1 MSIPDFRSPSIPAR
15 DIGSTVF
22 YAIVERLTRLPDT
35 SCPAANPLPRGS
47 VPGVLTRPQQSARK
61 KRSPIATRAVP
72 TVRNGFTPTIT
83 PQKKQ
88 RPGERPG
95 ALDDPAR
102 RVACRRAH
110 GATGGAT
117 QEGRLQ
123 GRAAPFRG
131 RTAPEAGE
139 VVAAPRRASAHRSA
153 AARRGAAPAAPGRRP
168 RALATGAGASE
179 RAAAAVAPVAR
190 AGQRAPS
197 PADGSRG
204 LGLGRRR
211 FRGAAGARR
220 GAGGAIRGDAGA
232 AGLPGPLPNAA
243 PAPAP
248 ARAPDIAHIVKMR
261 GLRSAR
267 AAAFLQRKDLA
278 PEPGVLTI
286 DRTRY
291 IHEWGRRWSAT
302 ALKGE

>member
-1 MSIPDFRSPSIPAR
+1 MIRRAAWR
-15 DIGSTVF
+15 AVG
-22 YAIVERLTRLPDT
+22 LTEL
-35 SCPAANPLPRGS
+35 PAA
-47 VPGVLTRPQQSARK
+47 QRK
-61 KRSPIATRAVP
+61 R
-72 TVRNGFTPTIT
+72 
-83 PQKKQ
+83 
-88 RPGERPG
+88 
-95 ALDDPAR
+95 
-102 RVACRRAH
+102 
-110 GATGGAT
+110 
-117 QEGRLQ
+117 GRLQ

-211 FRGAAGARR
+211 FRGAVGARR
-220 GAGGAIRGDAGA
+220 GAGSAIRGDAGA

-243 PAPAP
+243 PAPAA

>member
-22 YAIVERLTRLPDT
+22 YATVERLTRLSAGCQT

-47 VPGVLTRPQQSARK
+47 VPGVLTRPQHSARK

-83 PQKKQ
+83 PQKIQAPSMIRRAAWRAVGLTELPAAQRKRAVCRVARRPFEAARRP
-88 RPGERPG
+88 RPGKWSPPRGEPRRTGRRP
-95 ALDDPAR
+95 LDAAR
-102 RVACRRAH
+102 RLRRPAAGRGPSRRAP
-110 GATGGAT
+110 
-117 QEGRLQ
+117 
-123 GRAAPFRG
+123 APRSAPPRPLHPWRG
-131 RTAPEAGE
+131 PGSARPRPRTAPAGSGSAGDAF
-139 VVAAPRRASAHRSA
+139 VAR
-153 AARRGAAPAAPGRRP
+153 
-168 RALATGAGASE
+168 L
-179 RAAAAVAPVAR
+179 AR
-190 AGQRAPS
+190 AGR
-197 PADGSRG
+197 RG
-204 LGLGRRR
+204 RHPRRR
-211 FRGAAGARR
+211 RR
-220 GAGGAIRGDAGA
+220 RRV
-232 AGLPGPLPNAA
+232 PGPLPNAA
-243 PAPAP
+243 PAPAA

-261 GLRSAR
+261 GARSAR

>member
-153 AARRGAAPAAPGRRP
+153 AARRGAAPAPGRRP
-168 RALATGAGASE
+168 AAGPRAGPRRLGARRRGRCTRGAG
-179 RAAAAVAPVAR
+179 RAARPLAR
-190 AGQRAPS
+190 GRLPRA
-197 PADGSRG
+197 R
-204 LGLGRRR
+204 
-211 FRGAAGARR
+211 AAGAKCSP
-220 GAGGAIRGDAGA
+220 AAAGDAFA
-232 AGLPGPLPNAA
+232 ARYGGPGPG
-243 PAPAP
+243 
-248 ARAPDIAHIVKMR
+248 VS
-261 GLRSAR
+261 SASGY
-267 AAAFLQRKDLA
+267 RK
-278 PEPGVLTI
+278 GI
-286 DRTRY
+286 
-291 IHEWGRRWSAT
+291 G
-302 ALKGE
+302 